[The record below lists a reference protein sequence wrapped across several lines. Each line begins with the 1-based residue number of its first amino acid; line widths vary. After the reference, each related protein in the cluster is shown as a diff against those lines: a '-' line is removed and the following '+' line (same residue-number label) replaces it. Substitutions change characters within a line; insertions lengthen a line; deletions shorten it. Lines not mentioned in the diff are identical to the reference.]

1 MPVKYALDR
10 ATNYFQKADVVI
22 DFCLGTM
29 SLIIN
34 EAVSIYKTL
43 PYTSP
48 WAYIVRIYLTSCKK
62 MKNKKYHTVVTVP
75 TSNPCSSVKSGGVK
89 LVL

>member
-10 ATNYFQKADVVI
+10 ATKYFQKADVVI

-43 PYTSP
+43 PYSLP
-48 WAYIVRIYLTSCKK
+48 GLTL
-62 MKNKKYHTVVTVP
+62 YVFI
-75 TSNPCSSVKSGGVK
+75 
-89 LVL
+89 